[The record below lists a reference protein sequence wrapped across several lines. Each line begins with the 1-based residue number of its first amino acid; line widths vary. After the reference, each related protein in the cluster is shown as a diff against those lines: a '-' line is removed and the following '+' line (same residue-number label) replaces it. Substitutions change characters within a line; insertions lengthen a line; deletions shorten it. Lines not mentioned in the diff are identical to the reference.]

1 MRFARRQIVPGI
13 AFGSA
18 NSFPGVDYS
27 MPFQLES
34 NYRPRGDQGQAIAKL
49 LKSVE
54 AGNRHQTLLGVTG
67 SGKTFTIANVIRE
80 LDRPTLVISHN
91 KTLAAQLYSEFKQF
105 FPRNAVEYFVSYFD
119 YYQPEAYIPR
129 SDTYIE
135 KDSSINEEI
144 ERLRLAATSALL
156 SRRDTIVVASVSC
169 IYGITSPEDYL
180 QMLLTVKSGQQL
192 SREAVL
198 GRLIDML
205 YERNDVNFARG
216 RFRVRGDVVEV
227 YPGSADEEGI
237 RLEFFGDEIES
248 ITRFDPL
255 TGHAHESL
263 SVITFFPAKQFVTP
277 ADKLNRALRT
287 IREELEQRIVE
298 LESQNKLL
306 EAQRLRMRTEYD
318 LEMLQ
323 EMGFCNG
330 IENYSRH
337 LSGRPPGSKPYTI
350 IDFFPKDL
358 LVVIDESHATIP
370 QIGGMY
376 EGDRSRKTVLVN
388 YGFRL
393 PSALDNR
400 PLNFDEFMKM
410 TNQIIYMSATPAEF
424 EIQNSVVG
432 NNGYIPHRRQR
443 IGEREL
449 VPFVLPGQASPVVGQ
464 APRLPSARSA
474 GGAPALQISRTD
486 QPPEKFD
493 VRTPGAP
500 LVVEQIIRPTGLL
513 DPKITVKPLK
523 NQIDE
528 TIDLCRQ
535 RVEKGERVLVT
546 TLTKR
551 TAEDL
556 ADYLRDVGLK
566 VRYLHSDIDA
576 IERVEILRGLR
587 AADFDILVGIN
598 LLREGLD
605 LPEVSLVCILDAD
618 KEGFLR
624 SQTSL
629 IQTAGRAARHVNGEV
644 VLFAD
649 TFTQSMDA
657 LISISEYRRAKQM
670 DYNEKHGITPQTVR
684 RAVQESL
691 HTILR
696 GREIAASVI
705 REAGGDFN
713 VTELL
718 RELQEEM
725 QEASANLEFERAA
738 LLRDQIME
746 VKSGAGIDKI
756 EPQRRKVRYSS
767 RSRGTGRRRSRV

>member
-1 MRFARRQIVPGI
+1 M
-13 AFGSA
+13 AFR
-18 NSFPGVDYS
+18 
-27 MPFQLES
+27 LES
-34 NYRPRGDQGQAIAKL
+34 NYKPRGDQGQAITKL
-49 LKSVE
+49 IKSVE

-80 LDRPTLVISHN
+80 VDRPTLVISHN

-105 FPRNAVEYFVSYFD
+105 FPSNAVEYFVSYFD

-169 IYGITSPEDYL
+169 IYGITSPEDYSN
-180 QMLLTVKSGQQL
+180 MLLTVRRDQQI

-198 GRLIDML
+198 GRLVDML
-205 YERNDVNFARG
+205 YERNDMNFARG
-216 RFRVRGDVVEV
+216 KFRVRGDVVEI
-227 YPGSADEEGI
+227 YPATADEEAI
-237 RLEFFGDEIES
+237 RLEFFGDELDA

-255 TGHAHESL
+255 TGHGHEAL
-263 SVITFFPAKQFVTP
+263 TVITFYPAKQFVTP

-337 LSGRPPGSKPYTI
+337 LSGRRPGSKPYTI
-350 IDFFPKDL
+350 IDFFPKDF

-370 QIGGMY
+370 QLGGMY
-376 EGDRSRKTVLVN
+376 EGDRSRKTVLVD

-410 TNQIIYMSATPAEF
+410 TNQLIYVSATPAEF
-424 EIQNSVVG
+424 EIQNSIVG
-432 NNGYIPHRRQR
+432 NKDYTPHKRQR
-443 IGEREL
+443 IGEEEL
-449 VPFVLPGQASPVVGQ
+449 VPFVLPGEKRPTPNAFASREPNSECFREQAAQ
-464 APRLPSARSA
+464 PRKLSRA
-474 GGAPALQISRTD
+474 GGPTPNSKVHISRTD
-486 QPPEKFD
+486 ESPEKFD
-493 VRTPGAP
+493 VHAPGTS

-513 DPKITVKPLK
+513 DPKITIKPLK
-523 NQIDE
+523 NQIDD
-528 TIDLCRQ
+528 TIELCRQ
-535 RVEKGERVLVT
+535 RVEKGERILIT

-566 VRYLHSDIDA
+566 VRYLHSDIDT

-649 TFTQSMDA
+649 QVTQSMEA
-657 LISISEYRRAKQM
+657 LISISEYRRVKQM
-670 DYNEKHGITPQTVR
+670 EYNEKHNITPQTVR

-696 GREIAASVI
+696 GREIESAVI
-705 REAGGDFN
+705 REAGGDFS

-718 RELQEEM
+718 RELEQEM
-725 QEASANLEFERAA
+725 QLASANLEFERAA
-738 LLRDQIME
+738 LLRDQILE
-746 VKSGAGIDKI
+746 VKSGAGLSKI
-756 EPQRRKVRYSS
+756 EPKRRPIKYTRNA
-767 RSRGTGRRRSRV
+767 GRRRSRV

>member
-1 MRFARRQIVPGI
+1 M
-13 AFGSA
+13 AFH
-18 NSFPGVDYS
+18 
-27 MPFQLES
+27 LES
-34 NYRPRGDQGQAIAKL
+34 NFKPRGDQGQAIAKL
-49 LKSVE
+49 LKAVQ

-67 SGKTFTIANVIRE
+67 SGKTFTVANVVQE
-80 LDRPTLVISHN
+80 LNRPTLVISHN

-144 ERLRLAATSALL
+144 ERLRLSTASALL
-156 SRRDTIVVASVSC
+156 SRRDVIVVASVSC
-169 IYGITSPEDYL
+169 IYGVTSPEDYA
-180 QMLLTVKSGQQL
+180 QMLLTLKHGQHV

-198 GRLIDML
+198 SRLIDML
-205 YERNDVNFARG
+205 YERNDVSFGRG

-227 YPGSADEEGI
+227 YPASADEEGI
-237 RLEFFGDEIES
+237 RLEFFGDEIDA
-248 ITRFDPL
+248 IRRFDPL
-255 TGHAHESL
+255 TGHTHESL
-263 SVITFFPAKQFVTP
+263 NIITFFPAKQFVTP

-287 IREELEQRIVE
+287 IREELEQRIIE

-337 LSGRPPGSKPYTI
+337 LSGRAPGSRPYTI
-350 IDFFPKDL
+350 IDFFPDDFL
-358 LVVIDESHATIP
+358 TVIDESHASIP

-400 PLNFDEFMKM
+400 PLNFDEFMRL
-410 TNQIIYMSATPAEF
+410 TNQTIYVSATPAEF
-424 EIQNSVVG
+424 EIQNSAVG
-432 NNGYIPHRRQR
+432 NKGYIPHRRQR
-443 IGEREL
+443 IGEAEV
-449 VPFVLPGQASPVVGQ
+449 VPFVLPGGKRRTPNAQRPT
-464 APRLPSARSA
+464 PNSAV
-474 GGAPALQISRTD
+474 PISRTD
-486 QPPEKFD
+486 EPPERFD
-493 VRTPGAP
+493 VHTPGAP
-500 LVVEQIIRPTGLL
+500 LIVEQIIRPTGLL
-513 DPKITVKPLK
+513 DPKITMKPLK
-523 NQIDE
+523 DQIDE
-528 TIDLCRQ
+528 TIELCRQ

-629 IQTAGRAARHVNGEV
+629 IQTAGRAARHINGEV

-649 TFTQSMDA
+649 TITQSMEA
-657 LISISEYRRAKQM
+657 LISISEYRREKQM
-670 DYNEKHGITPQTVR
+670 DYNEKHRITPQTVR

-691 HTILR
+691 HTIFR
-696 GREIAASVI
+696 GREVESSVI
-705 REAGGDFN
+705 REAGGEFN
-713 VTELL
+713 LTELL
-718 RELQEEM
+718 RELEQEM

-746 VKSGAGIDKI
+746 VKSGTGLIKI
-756 EPQRRKVRYSS
+756 EPRRRAIKYSRNS
-767 RSRGTGRRRSRV
+767 GRRRSRV

>member
-1 MRFARRQIVPGI
+1 
-13 AFGSA
+13 
-18 NSFPGVDYS
+18 

-34 NYRPRGDQGQAIAKL
+34 TYQPRGDQSQAIAKL
-49 LKSVE
+49 VKSVE

-67 SGKTFTIANVIRE
+67 SGKTFSVANVVRE
-80 LDRPTLVISHN
+80 VERPTLVISHN

-105 FPRNAVEYFVSYFD
+105 FPHNAVEYFVSYFD

-144 ERLRLAATSALL
+144 ERLRLSATSALL

-169 IYGITSPEDYL
+169 IYGVTSPEDYL
-180 QMLLTVKSGQQL
+180 RMLLTVKKGQQI

-198 GRLIDML
+198 SRLIDML
-205 YERNDVNFARG
+205 YERNDMNFSRG
-216 RFRVRGDVVEV
+216 KFRVRGDVVEV
-227 YPGSADEEGI
+227 YPATADEEAI
-237 RLEFFGDEIES
+237 RLEFFGDELDA

-255 TGHAHESL
+255 TGNARDSL
-263 SVITFFPAKQFVTP
+263 GMITFYPAKQFVTP
-277 ADKLNRALRT
+277 ADKLNRALSS
-287 IREELEQRIVE
+287 IRSELEQRIIE
-298 LESQNKLL
+298 LESQSKLL

-337 LSGRPPGSKPYTI
+337 LSGRPPGSKPYTL
-350 IDFFPKDL
+350 IDFFPKDFL
-358 LVVIDESHATIP
+358 LVIDESHATIP

-376 EGDRSRKTVLVN
+376 EGDRSRKSVLVD

-400 PLNFDEFMKM
+400 PLNFPEFMKLA
-410 TNQIIYMSATPAEF
+410 NQVIYVSATPAEF
-424 EIQNSVVG
+424 EIKNSIVG
-432 NNGYIPHRRQR
+432 NQGYFPHKRSR
-443 IGEREL
+443 IGQDED
-449 VPFVLPGQASPVVGQ
+449 VPFVLPGEPVTAVYDRRMGKD
-464 APRLPSARSA
+464 
-474 GGAPALQISRTD
+474 GAPLQLSRTD
-486 QPPEKFD
+486 QPPAEFD
-493 VRTPGAP
+493 VHTPGKP

-513 DPKITVKPLK
+513 DPKVTIKALK
-523 NQIDE
+523 HQIDD
-528 TIDLCRQ
+528 TIELCRG
-535 RVEKGERVLVT
+535 RVEKNERVLVT

-566 VRYLHSDIDA
+566 VRYLHSDIDT

-587 AADFDILVGIN
+587 AAEFDILVGIN

-629 IQTAGRAARHVNGEV
+629 IQPAGRAARHINGEV

-649 TFTQSMDA
+649 QMTRSMAA
-657 LISISEYRRAKQM
+657 LISISEYRRTKQM
-670 DYNEKHGITPQTVR
+670 EYNEKHGITPQTVR

-705 REAGGDFN
+705 QEAGGNLDL
-713 VTELL
+713 TELL
-718 RELQEEM
+718 RELEDEM
-725 QEASANLEFERAA
+725 QTASANLEFERAA

-746 VKSGAGIDKI
+746 VKNGAGISKI
-756 EPQRRKVRYSS
+756 DPKRRPVKYTRNS
-767 RSRGTGRRRSRV
+767 GRRRSRV

>member
-1 MRFARRQIVPGI
+1 MLFWW
-13 AFGSA
+13 
-18 NSFPGVDYS
+18 

-144 ERLRLAATSALL
+144 ERLRLSATSALL
-156 SRRDTIVVASVSC
+156 SRRDVIVVASVSC
-169 IYGITSPEDYL
+169 IYGITSPEDYER
-180 QMLLTVKSGQQL
+180 MLLSVKRGQHT

-198 GRLIDML
+198 GRLVDML
-205 YERNDVNFARG
+205 YERNDMNFSRG

-227 YPGSADEEGI
+227 YPATADEEAVRI
-237 RLEFFGDEIES
+237 EFFGDEIDA

-255 TGHAHESL
+255 TGHAREAL
-263 SVITFFPAKQFVTP
+263 SIITFFPAKQFVTP
-277 ADKLNRALRT
+277 ADKLNRALTT
-287 IREELEQRIVE
+287 IRAELDDRIKM

-306 EAQRLRMRTEYD
+306 EAQRLKMRTEYD

-323 EMGFCNG
+323 EMGFCSG

-350 IDFFPKDL
+350 IDFFPKDFL
-358 LVVIDESHATIP
+358 TVVDESHATIP

-376 EGDRSRKTVLVN
+376 EGDKSRKTVLVE

-400 PLNFDEFMKM
+400 PLNFPEFMKL
-410 TNQIIYMSATPAEF
+410 TNQLVYVSATPAEF

-432 NNGYIPHRRQR
+432 NKGYVPHKRAR
-443 IGEREL
+443 IGEDEL
-449 VPFVLPGQASPVVGQ
+449 VPFVLPGEEISRLRSRSGGTPDRPTGKMPV
-464 APRLPSARSA
+464 L
-474 GGAPALQISRTD
+474 LSRTD
-486 QPPEKFD
+486 EPPEKFD
-493 VRTPGAP
+493 VHTPGKP

-513 DPKITVKPLK
+513 DPKITIRGLK
-523 NQIDE
+523 NQIDD
-528 TIDLCRQ
+528 TIELCRQ
-535 RVEKGERVLVT
+535 RVEQQERVLVT
-546 TLTKR
+546 TLTKS

-566 VRYLHSDIDA
+566 VRYLHSDIDT

-644 VLFAD
+644 YLFAD
-649 TFTQSMDA
+649 SVTRSMQA
-657 LISISEYRRAKQM
+657 LLDVTEYRRARQM
-670 DYNEKHGITPQTVR
+670 EYNEQHGITPQTVR

-696 GREIAASVI
+696 GREIEASVI
-705 REAGGDFN
+705 REAGGNFDL
-713 VTELL
+713 TELL
-718 RELQEEM
+718 RELEDEM
-725 QEASANLEFERAA
+725 QHASANLEFERAA

-746 VKSGAGIDKI
+746 VKSGAGITKI
-756 EPQRRKVRYSS
+756 EPKRRPVKYS
-767 RSRGTGRRRSRV
+767 RNAGRRRSRV